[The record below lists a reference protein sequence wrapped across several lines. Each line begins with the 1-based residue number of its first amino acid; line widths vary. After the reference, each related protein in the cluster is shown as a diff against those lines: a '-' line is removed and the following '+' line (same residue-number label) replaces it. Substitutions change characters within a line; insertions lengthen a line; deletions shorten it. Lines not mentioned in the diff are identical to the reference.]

1 MAKIRTKAQNRLISI
16 GAIAVFVVAVILM
29 VVGIIWV
36 VNLSIEN
43 NRLNEIKNSLVEQI
57 ENQEGYEELHEDDY
71 YTVYVEDGYTVFD
84 DTDGDPLIV
93 YSK

>member
-1 MAKIRTKAQNRLISI
+1 MKKIRSKLQNRIISI
-16 GAIAVFVVAVILM
+16 GAVAIFAVAVVLM
-29 VVGIIWV
+29 VVGTVWI

-43 NRLNEIKNSLVEQI
+43 QRLNEIKNSLVEQI
-57 ENQEGYEELHEDDY
+57 ENQEEYEELHEDNY